1 MDGLAERARD
11 VCPAGDT
18 PLPLSRSPPFDGEMA
33 RPIPLSR
40 RAFGAGFL
48 GAAAGGV
55 AFAQQAE
62 VDLLLVLL
70 NDGSGSID
78 ADEYALQREGTAAAI
93 ERPEVLQAIARLP
106 TRAIAVAYGEWGSP
120 GTAALILPW
129 ALIAGPQD
137 AEDFADRLVA
147 AARPPQTWNAIGD
160 ALATA
165 TEWIRGAPFRAAR
178 ATIDLAGD
186 GPDMRS
192 TIPAAVA
199 RDRAVMAGITIN
211 ALAIQADGA
220 TPFMGP
226 RNLRAH
232 YEESVIGGPGAF
244 VMTARD
250 RVDFA
255 HAIFNKLV
263 RELA

>member
-1 MDGLAERARD
+1 MFWGMSS
-11 VCPAGDT
+11 
-18 PLPLSRSPPFDGEMA
+18 LPT
-33 RPIPLSR
+33 LSR
-40 RAFGAGFL
+40 RAFGAGL
-48 GAAAGGV
+48 VGASLVGAAHAQV
-55 AFAQQAE
+55 AE
-62 VDLLLVLL
+62 TDLLLVLL

-93 ERPEVLQAIARLP
+93 ERPEILQAVARLP
-106 TRAIAVAYGEWGSP
+106 TRSIALAYGEWGSP
-120 GTAALILPW
+120 GAAQLIVPW
-129 ALIAGPQD
+129 ARVTGPQD
-137 AEDFADRLVA
+137 AAEFADRIVEA
-147 AARPPQTWNAIGD
+147 PRPPQTWNAIGD
-160 ALATA
+160 ALASA
-165 TEWIRGAPFRAAR
+165 TTWIQSAPFRAPR

-192 TIPAAVA
+192 TVPAAVA
-199 RDRAVMAGITIN
+199 RDLAVMSGITIN
-211 ALAIQADGA
+211 ALAIQADGSSA
-220 TPFMGP
+220 FMGA

-232 YEESVIGGPGAF
+232 YEDSVIGGPGAF

>member
-1 MDGLAERARD
+1 MDRVA
-11 VCPAGDT
+11 
-18 PLPLSRSPPFDGEMA
+18 S
-33 RPIPLSR
+33 LSR
-40 RAFGAGFL
+40 RGFGAGFL
-48 GAAAGGV
+48 GVALGGP
-55 AFAQQAE
+55 ARAQATDT
-62 VDLLLVLL
+62 DLLLVLL

-78 ADEYALQREGTAAAI
+78 GDEYALQREGTAAAV
-93 ERPEVLQAIARLP
+93 ERPEVLQAVARLP
-106 TRAIAVAYGEWGSP
+106 TRSIALVYGEWGSP
-120 GTAALILPW
+120 GAAQLIVPW
-129 ALIAGPQD
+129 ARIVGPQD
-137 AEDFADRLVA
+137 AADFADRIVEA
-147 AARPPQTWNAIGD
+147 PRPPQTWNAIGD

-165 TEWIRGAPFRAAR
+165 TEWIRAAPFRAPR

-192 TIPAAVA
+192 TIPAAIA
-199 RDRAVMAGITIN
+199 RDRAVMSGITIN
-211 ALAIQADGA
+211 ALAIQAEGSSA
-220 TPFMGP
+220 FMGA

-232 YEESVIGGPGAF
+232 YEDNVIGGPGAF

>member
-1 MDGLAERARD
+1 MK
-11 VCPAGDT
+11 
-18 PLPLSRSPPFDGEMA
+18 
-33 RPIPLSR
+33 RPTFLSR
-40 RAFGAGFL
+40 RAFGAGLL
-48 GAAAGGV
+48 GTALTSAAR
-55 AFAQQAE
+55 AQGTD

-78 ADEYALQREGTAAAI
+78 PDEYALQREGTAAAI
-93 ERPEVLQAIARLP
+93 ERTEVLQAVARLP

-120 GTAALILPW
+120 GAPALILPW
-129 ALIAGPQD
+129 TRISGPQE
-137 AEDFADRLVA
+137 AADFADRLVDA
-147 AARPPQTWNAIGD
+147 PRPPQTWNAIGD
-160 ALATA
+160 ALSAATA
-165 TEWIRGAPFRAAR
+165 WIAAAPFRAPR

-192 TIPAAVA
+192 AVPAPVA
-199 RDRAVMAGITIN
+199 RDLAVDAGITIN
-211 ALAIQADGA
+211 ALAIQAEGS
-220 TPFMGP
+220 TPFMGA

-232 YEESVIGGPGAF
+232 YEDNVIGGPGAF